1 MKQTITLAIFLVG
14 IFLST
19 KGQNF
24 KQQYKDLDSKNDTVA
39 QLELLQKWE
48 AADSSDPE
56 MYVAYF
62 NFYVSKS
69 KRNMIEVGNNPKGEN
84 VLQLMDTDTT
94 KKEPVAYMYDNT
106 SYDPIFLKKG
116 FDYAD
121 KGISKNPT
129 RLDIRFGKTYMFGE
143 LEDWKNFTA
152 EIIKAIDYSAT
163 IKNKWIWTDNNPVE
177 GDPKEFMLSS
187 IQSYQLQLYNTNND
201 TLLDNMKQIAEEILK
216 YYPEHVES
224 LSNLSVVYMINK
236 DYDKALE
243 QLLKAESFAPTDFIV
258 LNNIAEAYKRKG
270 DNVSA
275 IKYFDKVVKYGDVDA
290 KATAK
295 EQINKLNKK

>member
-1 MKQTITLAIFLVG
+1 MKQTITLAIFLIG
-14 IFLST
+14 IFLSAT
-19 KGQNF
+19 GQNY

-39 QLELLQKWE
+39 QLELLKKWE
-48 AADSSDPE
+48 AADSFDPE

-69 KRNMIEVGNNPKGEN
+69 KKDMIEVGNNPKGEN
-84 VLQLMDTDTT
+84 VLQIMDTDTT

-106 SYDPIFLKKG
+106 SYDPILLKKG

-163 IKNKWIWTDNNPVE
+163 IKNKWIWADNKPVE

-224 LSNLSVVYMINK
+224 LSNISVVYMINK

-243 QLLKAESFAPTDFIV
+243 QLLKAEKFAPTDYIV